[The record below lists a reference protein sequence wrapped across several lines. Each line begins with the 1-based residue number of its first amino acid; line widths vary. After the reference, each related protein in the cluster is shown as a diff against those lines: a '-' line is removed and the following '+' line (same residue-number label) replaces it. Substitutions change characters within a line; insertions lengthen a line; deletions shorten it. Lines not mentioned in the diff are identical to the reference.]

1 MSIKR
6 HTTNLFSSKYS
17 EWKILD
23 IIVIH
28 SSVSPEDS
36 AIRNVGLYHEKYLSC
51 NIAGG
56 SFWRRCEVSFLQI
69 YAPDK
74 ENSNRTRKNVHS
86 HSRVATSDLKPYVIP
101 WFVHLLL
108 FSWFFS
114 SYPFGFTHF
123 FRLPLILT
131 SYFHVLSH
139 GDECRH
145 IWEKTK
151 VHSNEE
157 EKNQQGRKQTN
168 TKNRRYIR
176 VKQMVC
182 ILTNRSS
189 WLLCIQ
195 REKKTPTEEQ
205 RHFSRRFIKRLWWTW
220 FTHVIYWISISVLI
234 KFQWFACH
242 KCDVGTFQSSNA

>member
-28 SSVSPEDS
+28 SFVSPEDS

-74 ENSNRTRKNVHS
+74 ENSNRTRKNDHS
-86 HSRVATSDLKPYVIP
+86 HSKVATIDLKPYVIP

-123 FRLPLILT
+123 FDSLWSSRHLFMYYRMET
-131 SYFHVLSH
+131 SVGTF
-139 GDECRH
+139 GT
-145 IWEKTK
+145 KTK

-189 WLLCIQ
+189 WLLCKQ
-195 REKKTPTEEQ
+195 REKKHRLKNKDTFRDGSLNVCDE
-205 RHFSRRFIKRLWWTW
+205 RDSLMSFIELA
-220 FTHVIYWISISVLI
+220 
-234 KFQWFACH
+234 FQF
-242 KCDVGTFQSSNA
+242 